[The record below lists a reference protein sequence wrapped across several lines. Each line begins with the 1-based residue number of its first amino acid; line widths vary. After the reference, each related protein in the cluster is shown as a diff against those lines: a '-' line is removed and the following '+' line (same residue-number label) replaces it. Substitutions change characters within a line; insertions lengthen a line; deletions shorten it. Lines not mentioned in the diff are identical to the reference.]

1 MSPIFGKI
9 IAVILISL
17 SIILLIL
24 SEIVFITNRK
34 KGWISFVLSLVFTG
48 ISFYYFLLFFYQNI
62 QCSSVTK
69 KNINLPDVK
78 VEEKILEQE
87 EKITEDEKNI
97 DIKPEEISLLV
108 YIEMNGA
115 ILEATSEDEIE
126 IPKETK
132 FRITKVET
140 EPERKHIKANFVGFV
155 PESKNTTND
164 INFWISYKNIR
175 KDKAIDKEKTKF
187 ELIIKSGNEIL
198 GKVYF
203 KFI

>member
-62 QCSSVTK
+62 QCSSVSK
-69 KNINLPDVK
+69 KSINLPVVK
-78 VEEKILEQE
+78 VEEKI
-87 EKITEDEKNI
+87 TEDGKNI
-97 DIKPEEISLLV
+97 DIKPEETSLLV
-108 YIEMNGA
+108 YIEMDGA

>member
-34 KGWISFVLSLVFTG
+34 KGWISFVLSLIFTG
-48 ISFYYFLLFFYQNI
+48 ISYYYFFLFFYQNI

-69 KNINLPDVK
+69 KNINLPGVK
-78 VEEKILEQE
+78 VEEKISEQE
-87 EKITEDEKNI
+87 EKISGDEKNI
-97 DIKPEEISLLV
+97 DIKPEEVPLLV
-108 YIEMNGA
+108 YIEMNGE
-115 ILEATSEDEIE
+115 ILKTTSEDEIE

-132 FRITKVET
+132 FKITKVET
-140 EPERKHIKANFVGFV
+140 NPEKKYIKANFVGFV
-155 PESKNTTND
+155 PEGKNTTND
-164 INFWISYKNIR
+164 INYWISYKDIR

-187 ELIIKSGNEIL
+187 ELVIKSGNEIL

>member
-34 KGWISFVLSLVFTG
+34 KGWISFVLSLIFTG
-48 ISFYYFLLFFYQNI
+48 ISYYYFLLFFYQNI
-62 QCSSVTK
+62 QCSSVSK
-69 KNINLPDVK
+69 KSINLPVVK
-78 VEEKILEQE
+78 VEEKI
-87 EKITEDEKNI
+87 TEDGKNI
-97 DIKPEEISLLV
+97 DIKPEETSLLV
-108 YIEMNGA
+108 YIEMDGA

-132 FRITKVET
+132 FRITKVEIK
-140 EPERKHIKANFVGFV
+140 PERKHIKANFVGFV